1 MDRVAPPDD
10 ISPLDFFTRWIP
22 DAVASD
28 AERRKK
34 LSRTAAE
41 IVFELTSGDGGGDGD
56 HGGSF
61 TLHIAGGAVR
71 GAQGAVPNPDLR
83 VVVDIDTWRRLN
95 RGEISAPEALLKRKV
110 KLHGDFLLGLKLHLI
125 LG

>member
-1 MDRVAPPDD
+1 MERVAPPDD

-28 AERRKK
+28 AARRKK
-34 LSRTAAE
+34 LSSTDAE
-41 IVFELTSGDGGGDGD
+41 IVFELTGRDGDDGG
-56 HGGSF
+56 SY

-71 GAQGAVPNPDLR
+71 GVEGAVPKPDLR
-83 VVVDIDTWRRLN
+83 VVVDVDTWRRLN